1 MASDESAQPPKP
13 AEAGTP
19 APAEPE
25 LAPYMIEG
33 ARSSRSKCKTCRKKI
48 EKDTL
53 RLGVLIEGPYG
64 IGYLWHHL
72 TCAAKRRLDDVEAA
86 YDREAWKEAKEPP
99 QDVPTIEEMR
109 KVNEEAEEKREQRKK
124 IPFAEVDPSGRAKCK
139 YCDEVME
146 KGSLR
151 VVLGREIEFGSQYRT
166 MPIHVHLACVA
177 GEIEKVDCSTLS
189 EGFEY
194 ALRQNSHDLTPM
206 QVDELLK
213 DIGELPDDPETD
225 NEDAPPF

>member
-1 MASDESAQPPKP
+1 MASDGPSQPPKP
-13 AEAGTP
+13 AQAGPP

-33 ARSSRSKCKTCRKKI
+33 ARSSRSKCKSCRKKI
-48 EKDTL
+48 EKGVL

-86 YDREAWKEAKEPP
+86 YEREAWKEAKETPE
-99 QDVPTIEEMR
+99 DVPSIEEMR
-109 KVNEEAEEKREQRKK
+109 KLNEEAEEKREERKK

-139 YCDEVME
+139 QCGEVME

-166 MPIHVHLACVA
+166 MPIHVHIACVA
-177 GEIEKVDCSTLS
+177 GEIEKVDCSTQS
-189 EGFEY
+189 EGFEHS
-194 ALRQNSHDLTPM
+194 LRQNSRGLTEE
-206 QVDELLK
+206 QIESVLK
-213 DIGELPDDPETD
+213 DIGELPDDPETE